1 MLAADTGMALGCQWD
16 DLVWTGSLAVRV
28 VWLRTIPVPVEMVKE
43 PYGNGGEVS
52 DCYRVIKKNNYF
64 LEYEM

>member
-43 PYGNGGEVS
+43 PYGNGGEVE
-52 DCYRVIKKNNYF
+52 IAIG
-64 LEYEM
+64 